1 MELEAGSPFPSRC
14 VAIDGLR
21 LEGRVALVT
30 GGSSGIGRSIAIALA
45 REGASVAINY
55 RSDRDGAADVVAAIE
70 ATGRRAL
77 AIQGDVSDVT
87 QSAAVVDGTI
97 KGLGDLHILVNNAGI
112 AEDRLIYDL
121 EPGDWLRV
129 MSVNFGGVVNSTQA
143 AMEHFMATRD
153 GVIVNISSVAAER
166 ASVGT
171 AIYGASKA
179 AINAFTRSAALEL
192 ARFGVRVNA
201 IAPGLIDT
209 GFAATIDDLRAS
221 PMREQVPLGF
231 YGDAGDVAN
240 AVIFLAGPDARY
252 ITGSILTMDGGLTM
266 TVDTRAPWRPGSGDR
281 MPPANRD
288 LHPSTPMAAT
298 QQGENDD

>member
-1 MELEAGSPFPSRC
+1 MGM
-14 VAIDGLR
+14 R

-30 GGSSGIGRSIAIALA
+30 GGSRGIGRSIAFALA
-45 REGASVAINY
+45 REGASVAVNY
-55 RSDRDGAADVVAAIE
+55 RSDREGAEEVVATIE
-70 ATGRRAL
+70 ASGRPAL
-77 AIQGDVSDVT
+77 AIQGDVSDVA
-87 QSAAVVDGTI
+87 QSAVIVDRTI
-97 KGLGDLHILVNNAGI
+97 KGLGDLHILVNNAGV

-129 MSVNFGGVVNSTQA
+129 MSVNFGGVVNSTRA
-143 AMEHFMATRD
+143 VMEHFMSSRD
-153 GVIVNISSVAAER
+153 GVIVNISSVAADR

-192 ARFGVRVNA
+192 ARFGVRVNG

-221 PMREQVPLGF
+221 PMREQVPLGW
-231 YGDAGDVAN
+231 YGTAEDVAH
-240 AVIFLAGPDARY
+240 AVIFLAGPEARY
-252 ITGSILTMDGGLTM
+252 VTGAILTIDGGLTM

-281 MPPANRD
+281 MPPANRNRD
-288 LHPSTPMAAT
+288 APT
-298 QQGENDD
+298 